1 MSLPNR
7 VDLHLHT
14 RCSDGALT
22 ASEVVERS
30 SGVLSCISICDH
42 DTLAAY
48 HDLQVPQGLRV
59 LPGFE
64 MTCQAGPHDLHLLA
78 YFPAGLTTPL
88 LDWVQQLED
97 DRRDR
102 VMNGVLKLR
111 DSGIPLR
118 IADLE
123 AELQG
128 GVPCRSH
135 VARALVRGGL
145 AATTRPLYKRWL
157 GGDRFA
163 RPALVGAD
171 AIEQVHRFAGLVFW
185 AHPAAVHLKQVGRSL
200 VEAGLDGVECL
211 SKNLGPRDRAAA
223 RQFMEQHQ
231 LGVCGGSDLHFE
243 TVRARVGSYGVEESL
258 IDPRLMGAGLRSTSQ

>member
-1 MSLPNR
+1 MSQALANIAGYLIDLDGTVYVGDQPIPGAIDTINR
-7 VDLHLHT
+7 
-14 RCSDGALT
+14 
-22 ASEVVERS
+22 
-30 SGVLSCISICDH
+30 
-42 DTLAAY
+42 
-48 HDLQVPQGLRV
+48 
-59 LPGFE
+59 
-64 MTCQAGPHDLHLLA
+64 
-78 YFPAGLTTPL
+78 
-88 LDWVQQLED
+88 
-97 DRRDR
+97 
-102 VMNGVLKLR
+102 LR

-258 IDPRLMGAGLRSTSQ
+258 IDPRLMGAGLLSTSQ